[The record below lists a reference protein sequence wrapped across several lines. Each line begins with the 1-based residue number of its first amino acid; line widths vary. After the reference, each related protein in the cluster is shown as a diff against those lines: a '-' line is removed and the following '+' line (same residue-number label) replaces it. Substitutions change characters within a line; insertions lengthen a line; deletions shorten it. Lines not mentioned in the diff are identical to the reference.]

1 MRGLQSRTM
10 SIELV
15 MDCGYTYHVIG
26 TRLDNSHMI
35 TTDSVNLAS
44 AVRLLTNLKYLY
56 RTPNLINSILE

>member
-1 MRGLQSRTM
+1 MRGLRSRTM
-10 SIELV
+10 IIERV
-15 MDCGYTYHVIG
+15 MGCGYTYHVIG